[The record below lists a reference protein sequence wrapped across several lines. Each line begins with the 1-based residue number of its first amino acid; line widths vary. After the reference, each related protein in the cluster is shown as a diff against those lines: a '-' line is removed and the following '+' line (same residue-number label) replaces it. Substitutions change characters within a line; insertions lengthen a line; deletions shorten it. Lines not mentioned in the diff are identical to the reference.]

1 MEEAFKEKAIIYI
14 SISINLKLIL
24 KKKSHLQYPRT
35 RAFEHINKV
44 THI

>member
-1 MEEAFKEKAIIYI
+1 MEEAVKEKAIIYI
-14 SISINLKLIL
+14 SISINLKLI
-24 KKKSHLQYPRT
+24 KKISLLQYPRT